1 MTFLKCITLYQKPS
15 PTQAVGILQ
24 VSDVFSELFPLT
36 VGSDDSHRL
45 LDSIYV
51 LDVLS
56 TLRSNYLKRQI

>member
-1 MTFLKCITLYQKPS
+1 MPFLKCITLYQKPS

-36 VGSDDSHRL
+36 GSDESHCL

-56 TLRSNYLKRQI
+56 ILRSDYLKRQS